1 LTVDIDRLIVDID
14 RSAGAVPR
22 CPMPDATTDELRLV
36 LTVED
41 FEATVRIFRDLL
53 GMREVPAVSS
63 PGGRVAILEVGRAT
77 LELADAAHAAYIDDV
92 EVGRRCAGPV
102 RIAVGVAAVNDGSE
116 RLQDA
121 GLVQLAAPTTTP
133 FGSVNSRFE
142 LPGGL
147 QLTLFG
153 EGSQG

>member
-1 LTVDIDRLIVDID
+1 
-14 RSAGAVPR
+14 
-22 CPMPDATTDELRLV
+22 MPDSTAHELRLV

-41 FEATVRIFRDLL
+41 FEATVRICRDLL

-63 PGGRVAILEVGRAT
+63 PGGRVAILEAGRAT

-92 EVGRRCAGPV
+92 EVGHRCAGPV
-102 RIAVGVAAVNDGSE
+102 RVAVGVSGVHEGSR

-121 GLVQLAAPTTTP
+121 GLVQLAAPTPTP

-142 LPGGL
+142 LPDGL

-153 EGSQG
+153 EGEQG